1 MSKNS
6 LVSVVIPCFNR
17 QEYIEQ
23 AINSA
28 LSQTYADI
36 EIIVVDDGSTDSSI
50 KVIERYGERV
60 KLITQSNKGVSAA
73 RNTGFSSARG
83 EFIIFLDSDDWLS
96 EDIVEKHILT
106 AHKYPEADIYCTD
119 STTVNSKGELNPI
132 NKSNWPESPD
142 TPLELFLLTP
152 PSISCL

>member
-1 MSKNS
+1 M
-6 LVSVVIPCFNR
+6 
-17 QEYIEQ
+17 
-23 AINSA
+23 
-28 LSQTYADI
+28 
-36 EIIVVDDGSTDSSI
+36 
-50 KVIERYGERV
+50 
-60 KLITQSNKGVSAA
+60 SAA

-106 AHKYPEADIYCTD
+106 AHKYPEADIYCTN

-152 PSISCL
+152 PSIACL